1 MGSVGG
7 GFLGVAA
14 LLALVGYLI
23 RFRRWAWLI
32 SGYNT
37 SSKAAKARYDVVA
50 LTRGVGNF
58 VFLLA
63 AIMLVGG
70 LGALVGVEWVPTAAS
85 VALAVACLVLIAYAN
100 TGGRYRKRP

>member
-14 LLALVGYLI
+14 LLGLIGYLI

-58 VFLLA
+58 VFGLA
-63 AIMLVGG
+63 AIMLAGG
-70 LGALVGVEWVPTAAS
+70 LGALVGLEWAPEAAAVALGLAS
-85 VALAVACLVLIAYAN
+85 VVFLVYAN

>member
-1 MGSVGG
+1 MESVGG
-7 GFLGVAA
+7 GFLVAA
-14 LLALVGYLI
+14 VVLALIGYLV

-37 SSKAAKARYDVVA
+37 SSKAAKARYDVDA

-58 VFLLA
+58 MFVEA
-63 AIMLVGG
+63 AILLVAAAGSFAA
-70 LGALVGVEWVPTAAS
+70 LAWVPPVTVGALVAS
-85 VALAVACLVLIAYAN
+85 TLVFLVYAN